1 MPFLPLSF
9 CLKLILL
16 SKTDNMAGY
25 FATLCSCNE
34 QQQQQTDAW
43 VRGCAGPVGRDE
55 QLPPGTIRAEGPPC
69 LKGREGELSRTAAI
83 NNNVFR
89 FLCSDFF
96 FFSESSWIS
105 SWNTVVFLIIIKVVQ
120 PAGLEICFVRAQLF
134 FELLSCT
141 SPGIHGDEELMGTKC
156 WVLGEWKLQLSSKQ
170 HPKSMLLS

>member
-96 FFSESSWIS
+96 FFQ
-105 SWNTVVFLIIIKVVQ
+105 KVVEF
-120 PAGLEICFVRAQLF
+120 PHEILWSFSSSLKWFNLLGWKFVLFEPSFFSNCCLARVLE
-134 FELLSCT
+134 
-141 SPGIHGDEELMGTKC
+141 
-156 WVLGEWKLQLSSKQ
+156 
-170 HPKSMLLS
+170 SMETRS